1 VPVSFRFSAF
11 YLAFFAYSGVYVAW
25 FPVYLSARGL
35 GAAEIAW
42 VLALPPLVRIVAPTA
57 WGWLAD
63 RTGAHRGIV
72 VFACAANA
80 AGFALIPFVE
90 GFAAIA
96 LVLAASSLLAAG
108 ALPLVEAGTL
118 AHLGAQ
124 QGRYGPIRL
133 WGSLGFIATVL
144 GGGAWLEGRPAGT
157 LAALLL
163 ACALGSL
170 AAAIALPPGGATR
183 AAGAARFALPRG
195 ALSLLGSGFCMAVAH
210 GALYVFLTLH
220 LRELGYTGTFIG
232 LAWTLGVLAEIVVF
246 LALPRLFRRFPL
258 SAILV
263 ASCALGVLRFLA
275 LGWAAEIMWLLLLA
289 QVLHAATFGSFHAAA
304 VAAVHRVFPPH
315 ARGRGQALFSSAS
328 YAAGGAAGALLA
340 GWGWALAGAGAAFS
354 LAAAAAGAGLLL
366 AYGVKRAGF

>member
-1 VPVSFRFSAF
+1 MPVSFRYSAF

-25 FPVYLSARGL
+25 FPVYLAARGL

-63 RTGAHRGIV
+63 RAGAHRGVV

-80 AGFALIPFVE
+80 AGFALLPFVE

-96 LVLAASSLLAAG
+96 LVMAAASLLAAG
-108 ALPLVEAGTL
+108 ALPLVEASTL
-118 AHLGAQ
+118 AHLGAR
-124 QGRYGPIRL
+124 QGGYGPIRL

-144 GGGAWLEGRPAGT
+144 GGGVWLEGRAPGT

-163 ACALGSL
+163 GCALASL
-170 AAAIALPPGGATR
+170 AAALLLPTAGAARAPGPERFALPPGAI
-183 AAGAARFALPRG
+183 
-195 ALSLLGSGFCMAVAH
+195 SLLLSGFCMASAH

-220 LRELGYTGTFIG
+220 LRELGYAETFIG
-232 LAWTLGVLAEIVVF
+232 FAWTLGVLAEIVVF
-246 LALPRLFRRFPL
+246 LALPRLFHRFAL
-258 SAILV
+258 STILA

-275 LGWAAEIMWLLLLA
+275 LGWAAEIVWLLALA

-304 VAAVHRVFPPH
+304 VAAVHRVFPAH

-328 YAAGGAAGALLA
+328 YAAGGAFGALLA
-340 GWGWALAGAGAAFS
+340 GWGWETAGAALAFS
-354 LAAAAAGAGLLL
+354 LGAAAAALGLFL
-366 AYGVKRAGF
+366 ALGVRRAGF